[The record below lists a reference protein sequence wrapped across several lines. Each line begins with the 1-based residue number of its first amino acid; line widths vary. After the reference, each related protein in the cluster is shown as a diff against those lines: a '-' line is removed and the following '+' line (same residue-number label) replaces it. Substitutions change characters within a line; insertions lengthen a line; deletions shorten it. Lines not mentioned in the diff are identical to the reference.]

1 MGCHSLAANEQT
13 VAIYLDGKPMLRNGM
28 TGDWIGTLEGHKGA
42 VWGATINKEAT
53 LCATGAADFSAY
65 VFSVISVR
73 LCLCARVPRVWQD
86 NEQHVTSALGRPVWH
101 CGV

>member
-1 MGCHSLAANEQT
+1 
-13 VAIYLDGKPMLRNGM
+13 MLRNGM

-65 VFSVISVR
+65 VHCFAFFNNYFRGRGYRIPFDVDNPHFTLLIGVGFDWCYVLFGAVFSFPKR
-73 LCLCARVPRVWQD
+73 Q
-86 NEQHVTSALGRPVWH
+86 
-101 CGV
+101 